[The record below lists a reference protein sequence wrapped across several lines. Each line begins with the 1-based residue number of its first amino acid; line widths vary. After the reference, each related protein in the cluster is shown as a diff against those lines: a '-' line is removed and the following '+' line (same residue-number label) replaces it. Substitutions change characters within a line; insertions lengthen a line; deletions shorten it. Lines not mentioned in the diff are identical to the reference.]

1 MVCKN
6 CGADLKPGIKYC
18 LNCGYYIDEEDFEK
32 ENTGEEE
39 TVVDT
44 GETTDDLSIPSDD
57 DYKMDDFDSSKS
69 MKKMNMS
76 IKDMVIYGVLI
87 LIFVASILVMIFA
100 PKKTTTTTTGP
111 TPSPSIVYED
121 NVVDIE
127 DYTVTFRG
135 QLRYTVEGK
144 NLYVTDGENFT
155 FSYNVTK
162 ADYNKYAGDLS
173 ILTKDLEK
181 RGYEVLGTEKKEV
194 DSTEVIVYNLK
205 VDDETK
211 YLYLAKVDSNHIC
224 MGTVETLEGGN
235 WSSALDDVVKIN
247 RSLKFK
253 NDTSDGEDLES
264 VMQNASSNLSKGIKK

>member
-18 LNCGYYIDEEDFEK
+18 LNCGYYIDEEDLEK

-69 MKKMNMS
+69 KKKMNMS

>member
-69 MKKMNMS
+69 KKKMNMS